1 MLREYILILAESI
14 LHKTCINYNMAFI
27 TKKNIGNKLDILRIK
42 IVKFLKS
49 LKLWKT
55 IGNTCKSVS
64 TIVIILS
71 KIHICYSIYLLQK
84 LCYVVVGISIR
95 QRYTYVSFFVM
106 LSSHD

>member
-49 LKLWKT
+49 LKL
-55 IGNTCKSVS
+55 
-64 TIVIILS
+64 
-71 KIHICYSIYLLQK
+71 
-84 LCYVVVGISIR
+84 
-95 QRYTYVSFFVM
+95 
-106 LSSHD
+106 